1 MTVPPPGR
9 PKAGQV
15 NSPEPRSGEL
25 PSPPSTGRGAGG
37 RSYVLCADIGGTH
50 ARLALAKPGT
60 SEPIAEKHYASADYS
75 GLAPIL
81 SEYLASTSARP
92 SAACLAV
99 AGPIAENGQQ
109 ARLTNLP
116 WLIDAAQLARQFN
129 IPSVRLVN
137 DFAAAAMGVT
147 AANEDTLVTLQAGSP
162 LPTAPQLVIGAGT
175 GLGMALLIP
184 EDKRW
189 RVLPGEGGHIGLSP
203 QNTGQLAIW
212 HALHDLH
219 GRVTAERAISGPG
232 LTAIHRILTGQTMT
246 PEEIA
251 HLALVDDNLP
261 ARQSIDMFLE
271 FYGAIAGDMA
281 MLALARGGVFLAGG
295 IAPKLLPLFAASPFL
310 AAFNAKA
317 EHEALA
323 RQMPVR
329 LVADPQLGLKGAAL
343 LAGP

>member
-1 MTVPPPGR
+1 MI
-9 PKAGQV
+9 
-15 NSPEPRSGEL
+15 
-25 PSPPSTGRGAGG
+25 
-37 RSYVLCADIGGTH
+37 LCADIGGTN

-60 SEPIAEKHYASADYS
+60 AELSGEKHYACGEYS

-81 SEYLASTSARP
+81 ADYLAIAGCQPT
-92 SAACLAV
+92 AACLAV
-99 AGPIAENGQQ
+99 AGPIAEDGQQ

-116 WLIDAAQLARQFN
+116 WFIDTQQLARLVN

-147 AANEDTLVTLQAGSP
+147 AASDDTMVTLQAGSP
-162 LPTAPQLVIGAGT
+162 LPTAPRLVIGAGT

-184 EDKRW
+184 EGKRW
-189 RVLPGEGGHIGLSP
+189 RVLPGEGGHVGLSP

-212 HALHDLH
+212 RALHDLH

-232 LTAIHRILTGQTMT
+232 LTAIHRILSGQTTT

-295 IAPKLLPLFAASPFL
+295 IAPRLLPLFAASPFL

-317 EHEALA
+317 EHEVLA

-329 LVADPQLGLKGAAL
+329 VVADPQLGLKGAAL

>member
-1 MTVPPPGR
+1 MI
-9 PKAGQV
+9 
-15 NSPEPRSGEL
+15 
-25 PSPPSTGRGAGG
+25 
-37 RSYVLCADIGGTH
+37 LCADIGGTN

-60 SEPIAEKHYASADYS
+60 AELSGEKHYAGAEYS

-81 SEYLASTSARP
+81 ADYLAIAGCQPT
-92 SAACLAV
+92 AACLAV
-99 AGPIAENGQQ
+99 AGPIAEDGQQ

-116 WLIDAAQLARQFN
+116 WTIDGPQLSRQLN

-147 AANEDTLVTLQAGSP
+147 AAGKDALVTLQAGSP

-184 EDKRW
+184 EGERW
-189 RVLPGEGGHIGLSP
+189 RVLPGEGGHVGLSP
-203 QNTGQLAIW
+203 QNAGQLAIW
-212 HALHDLH
+212 HALHALH

-232 LTAIHRILTGQTMT
+232 LTAIHRILTGQTLA

-251 HLALVDDNLP
+251 RLALVDDNLP

-295 IAPKLLPLFAASPFL
+295 IAPRLLPLFAASPFL

-323 RQMPVR
+323 RKMPVR
-329 LVADPQLGLKGAAL
+329 VVADPQLGLKGAAL